1 MENILQVFPSNIFT
15 CIVEKNTDAL
25 KKETKF
31 ANNQY
36 QPVTEVLLENKE
48 KFLRENYRILEKY
61 PKVKKTLLE
70 KYKKFAK
77 EQLNYIE
84 NFEISTSW
92 MTKIETGGEC
102 QPHCHKNSFYSG
114 VYYFDEYEQNKG
126 GQIEFQTPLMNL
138 PDFYLIPKEWNFLNT
153 HVIEI
158 TPVKNLLVLFPSYL
172 YHRVLMYHGKSIRRS
187 LSFNIVPTGSYGNGD
202 SSYDTS
208 WVMSGKGF
216 G

>member
-15 CIVEKNTDAL
+15 CIIEKNTDAL
-25 KKETKF
+25 KKETNF
-31 ANNQY
+31 ANNYY
-36 QPVTEVLLENKE
+36 QKDTGRN
-48 KFLRENYRILEKY
+48 NYRILEKY

>member
-1 MENILQVFPSNIFT
+1 
-15 CIVEKNTDAL
+15 
-25 KKETKF
+25 
-31 ANNQY
+31 
-36 QPVTEVLLENKE
+36 
-48 KFLRENYRILEKY
+48 
-61 PKVKKTLLE
+61 
-70 KYKKFAK
+70 
-77 EQLNYIE
+77 
-84 NFEISTSW
+84 

>member
-1 MENILQVFPSNIFT
+1 MENILQSFPSNIFT
-15 CIVEKNTDAL
+15 CIIEKNTDDL

-84 NFEISTSW
+84 NFQISTSW
-92 MTKIETGGEC
+92 MTKIKTGGEC

-158 TPVKNLLVLFPSYL
+158 TPVKNLLILFPSYL